1 MSNLPN
7 LSEPALKPPIARG
20 KMLPGVAGIA
30 MFLLFLTLVN
40 VFAALQNAFGAGA
53 GKYGVLAIC
62 TMLGV
67 GLFGLLRM
75 RRFGWAMVAG
85 ACVVLTA
92 GYFYGFRL
100 THSPGFLIQGL
111 LVLVFFLY
119 LIRPDVR
126 DRML

>member
-1 MSNLPN
+1 MSNLPAIP
-7 LSEPALKPPIARG
+7 ETTPKPPIPRG

-30 MFLLFLTLVN
+30 MFLLFITLVN
-40 VFAALQNAFGAGA
+40 VLDALQNAGA

-92 GYFYGFRL
+92 DYFYRFRL
-100 THSPGFLIQGL
+100 TNSPGYLVQGL

>member
-1 MSNLPN
+1 MSNLPAMP
-7 LSEPALKPPIARG
+7 ETTPKPPIPRG

-40 VFAALQNAFGAGA
+40 VLGALQNAFGTGA
-53 GKYGVLAIC
+53 GKYGVLGLC

-100 THSPGFLIQGL
+100 THSPGYLVQGL